1 MRMKT
6 MSSLA
11 VSFLAALA
19 TLCVAAP
26 ALAHHSTAAFDMEK
40 TIEITGTVED
50 FQWTNPHTWTN
61 VKVEGSDESAGIY
74 GLEGMSPNYL
84 GRNGWTKSTLK
95 PGDKLTFQVHPLKD
109 GRRGGF
115 MVAVKMAD
123 GTVLY
128 NLPHRDDSGYVRKPD
143 EGPDQFQSTVY
154 YLADDARGRNARRLV
169 LPYPRADG
177 TILMT
182 DAFDEKLDIGWS
194 TRANTSPAS
203 GVAYLDLTG
212 AAIYPPGEFMIAT
225 RIAPADRPDI
235 KNAVAMWRIRNGKAA
250 LIYWAET
257 RETLPKDAPSHQS
270 PPYKI
275 VLDKRPER

>member
-11 VSFLAALA
+11 ISSLAACAALA
-19 TLCVAAP
+19 VAPP

-95 PGDKLTFQVHPLKD
+95 PGDKLTFEVHPLKD

-115 MVAVKMAD
+115 MVAVKLPD
-123 GTVLY
+123 GTLLY
-128 NLPHRDDSGYVRKPD
+128 NLPHRDD
-143 EGPDQFQSTVY
+143 
-154 YLADDARGRNARRLV
+154 N
-169 LPYPRADG
+169 
-177 TILMT
+177 
-182 DAFDEKLDIGWS
+182 
-194 TRANTSPAS
+194 SP
-203 GVAYLDLTG
+203 
-212 AAIYPPGEFMIAT
+212 PP
-225 RIAPADRPDI
+225 
-235 KNAVAMWRIRNGKAA
+235 K
-250 LIYWAET
+250 
-257 RETLPKDAPSHQS
+257 TLP
-270 PPYKI
+270 
-275 VLDKRPER
+275 

>member
-19 TLCVAAP
+19 TLGVAAP

-123 GTVLY
+123 GTLLY
-128 NLPHRDDSGYVRKPD
+128 NLPHRDD
-143 EGPDQFQSTVY
+143 
-154 YLADDARGRNARRLV
+154 N
-169 LPYPRADG
+169 
-177 TILMT
+177 
-182 DAFDEKLDIGWS
+182 
-194 TRANTSPAS
+194 SP
-203 GVAYLDLTG
+203 
-212 AAIYPPGEFMIAT
+212 PP
-225 RIAPADRPDI
+225 
-235 KNAVAMWRIRNGKAA
+235 K
-250 LIYWAET
+250 
-257 RETLPKDAPSHQS
+257 TLP
-270 PPYKI
+270 
-275 VLDKRPER
+275 

>member
-11 VSFLAALA
+11 ISSLAACAALA
-19 TLCVAAP
+19 VAPP

-115 MVAVKMAD
+115 MVAVKLPD
-123 GTVLY
+123 GTLLY
-128 NLPHRDDSGYVRKPD
+128 NLPHRDD
-143 EGPDQFQSTVY
+143 
-154 YLADDARGRNARRLV
+154 N
-169 LPYPRADG
+169 
-177 TILMT
+177 
-182 DAFDEKLDIGWS
+182 
-194 TRANTSPAS
+194 SP
-203 GVAYLDLTG
+203 
-212 AAIYPPGEFMIAT
+212 PP
-225 RIAPADRPDI
+225 
-235 KNAVAMWRIRNGKAA
+235 K
-250 LIYWAET
+250 
-257 RETLPKDAPSHQS
+257 TLP
-270 PPYKI
+270 
-275 VLDKRPER
+275 

>member
-11 VSFLAALA
+11 ISSFTACAALA
-19 TLCVAAP
+19 VAPP

-95 PGDKLTFQVHPLKD
+95 PGDKLTFEVHPLKD

-115 MVAVKMAD
+115 MVAVKLPD
-123 GTVLY
+123 GTLLY
-128 NLPHRDDSGYVRKPD
+128 NLPHRDD
-143 EGPDQFQSTVY
+143 
-154 YLADDARGRNARRLV
+154 N
-169 LPYPRADG
+169 
-177 TILMT
+177 
-182 DAFDEKLDIGWS
+182 
-194 TRANTSPAS
+194 SP
-203 GVAYLDLTG
+203 
-212 AAIYPPGEFMIAT
+212 PP
-225 RIAPADRPDI
+225 
-235 KNAVAMWRIRNGKAA
+235 K
-250 LIYWAET
+250 
-257 RETLPKDAPSHQS
+257 TLP
-270 PPYKI
+270 
-275 VLDKRPER
+275 

>member
-11 VSFLAALA
+11 ISSLAALA
-19 TLCVAAP
+19 ASYISAP

-84 GRNGWTKSTLK
+84 GRNGWTKTTLK

-123 GTVLY
+123 GTLLY
-128 NLPHRDDSGYVRKPD
+128 NLPHRDD
-143 EGPDQFQSTVY
+143 
-154 YLADDARGRNARRLV
+154 N
-169 LPYPRADG
+169 
-177 TILMT
+177 
-182 DAFDEKLDIGWS
+182 
-194 TRANTSPAS
+194 SP
-203 GVAYLDLTG
+203 
-212 AAIYPPGEFMIAT
+212 PP
-225 RIAPADRPDI
+225 
-235 KNAVAMWRIRNGKAA
+235 K
-250 LIYWAET
+250 
-257 RETLPKDAPSHQS
+257 TLP
-270 PPYKI
+270 
-275 VLDKRPER
+275 